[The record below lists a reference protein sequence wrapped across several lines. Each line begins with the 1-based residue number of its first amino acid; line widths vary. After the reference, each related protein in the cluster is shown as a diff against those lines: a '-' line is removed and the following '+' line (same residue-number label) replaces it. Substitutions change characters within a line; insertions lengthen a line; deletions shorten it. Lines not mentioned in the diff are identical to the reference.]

1 LAGLLEVVPIL
12 GPFLAAVPAILIALT
27 LGLNSTLLVAGYF
40 ALLQTIESNVLVPR
54 IMGHAVG
61 VSPLV
66 GLFSLLAFGTL
77 FGILGAFIAIPLAAI
92 IQVLLDSLL
101 INPEPGPEAT
111 SATRAPLEAL
121 RTRVQ
126 SLRQLLRQRLRGR
139 DSRMGIDPQ
148 TPEHVADAVDQHI
161 EREVEDVA
169 TAITTAQEDTEAGNP
184 DAEDAVIAE
193 LQQATQEIE
202 QAVERVE
209 TTVTEAQENSNPN
222 GTTDTMP
229 SRKDS
234 DQTVQIIKPS

>member
-1 LAGLLEVVPIL
+1 
-12 GPFLAAVPAILIALT
+12 
-27 LGLNSTLLVAGYF
+27 
-40 ALLQTIESNVLVPR
+40 
-54 IMGHAVG
+54 
-61 VSPLV
+61 
-66 GLFSLLAFGTL
+66 
-77 FGILGAFIAIPLAAI
+77 
-92 IQVLLDSLL
+92 
-101 INPEPGPEAT
+101 
-111 SATRAPLEAL
+111 
-121 RTRVQ
+121 
-126 SLRQLLRQRLRGR
+126 
-139 DSRMGIDPQ
+139 MGIDPQ

-184 DAEDAVIAE
+184 DAEEAVITE

-234 DQTVQIIKPS
+234 DQTVQIVKPS